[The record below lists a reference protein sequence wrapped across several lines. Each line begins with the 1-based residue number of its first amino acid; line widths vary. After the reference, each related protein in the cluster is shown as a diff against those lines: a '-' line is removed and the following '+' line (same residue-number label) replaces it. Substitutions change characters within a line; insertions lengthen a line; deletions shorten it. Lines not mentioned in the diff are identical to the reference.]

1 MAFISRKSSHSG
13 ISGIFRKGEHN
24 YQIIF
29 RNVEGSLKLAYY
41 MTAVIG
47 GKVRTLEALE
57 IPYRISYDNKQPQQQ
72 PGPTAASSDRKG
84 PEQTHQIT
92 ALQQVHRVASQNAT
106 QPKKN
111 RRRQTNR
118 PQVATLIVSAPG
130 TMTPTPAA
138 TTGAAAAA
146 VPNGS
151 KLRQKAS

>member
-24 YQIIF
+24 YQITF

-57 IPYRISYDNKQPQQQ
+57 IPYRISYDKQ
-72 PGPTAASSDRKG
+72 R

-92 ALQQVHRVASQNAT
+92 ALQQVHKNSGSKRDTTKQN
-106 QPKKN
+106 N
-111 RRRQTNR
+111 RRQTNR
-118 PQVATLIVSAPG
+118 PQVATLTAGLYIWQS
-130 TMTPTPAA
+130 
-138 TTGAAAAA
+138 
-146 VPNGS
+146 
-151 KLRQKAS
+151 